1 MIFRVSDTSGDIQSV
16 IQTVNDIRLSQKKNI
31 ILLKG
36 DLGAGKTTFV
46 KEFIQFMGG
55 NKNQVD
61 SPTFSLLNI
70 YLVNEKNIY
79 HFDLYRIGTPRE
91 IEDIGFMEYIDF
103 GNLCF
108 VEWPEK
114 ITEFLPQDRIIHVD
128 ILLNLKK
135 CREYT
140 IS

>member
-1 MIFRVSDTSGDIQSV
+1 MIFRVSETSGDIQSV

-31 ILLKG
+31 VLLKG

-46 KEFIQFMGG
+46 KEFISYLGG
-55 NKNQVD
+55 NKDEVD
-61 SPTFSLLNI
+61 SPTFSLMNT
-70 YLVNEKNIY
+70 YVVDGSDVH
-79 HFDLYRIGTPRE
+79 HFDLYRIETPE
-91 IEDIGFMEYIDF
+91 EVEDIGFMEYIDY

-114 ITEFLPQDRIIHVD
+114 IAEFLPQNQIIFID
-128 ILLNLKK
+128 IVVSLDK
-135 CREYT
+135 CRTYS

>member
-128 ILLNLKK
+128 ISLNLKK

>member
-1 MIFRVSDTSGDIQSV
+1 MIFRVSETSGDIQSV

-128 ILLNLKK
+128 ISLNLKK

>member
-1 MIFRVSDTSGDIQSV
+1 MIFRVSETSGDIQSV

-46 KEFIQFMGG
+46 KEFVKFLGG

-128 ILLNLKK
+128 ISLNLKK

>member
-1 MIFRVSDTSGDIQSV
+1 MIFRVSETSGDIQSV

-31 ILLKG
+31 VLLKG

-70 YLVNEKNIY
+70 YLVNGKNIY
-79 HFDLYRIGTPRE
+79 HFDLYRIGTPQE

-103 GNLCF
+103 GDLCF

-114 ITEFLPQDRIIHVD
+114 IAEFLPQDRVIHVD